1 MIRFGS
7 VTQHAVV
14 YFNGEE
20 IVRHKGGFLPFE
32 ADITDKVHEG
42 KNRLTVAVSNLL
54 DWSCI
59 PSGEYKFV
67 KNWLYPEGHWE
78 QEYFF
83 DFFNYSGIHR
93 PVRLYTTPLSYV
105 SDVTV
110 KTDID
115 GADGKVSYKIET
127 SGKESSETV
136 HVVIRDAQGKAV
148 ARGRWERR
156 KHHN

>member
-1 MIRFGS
+1 M
-7 VTQHAVV
+7 
-14 YFNGEE
+14 
-20 IVRHKGGFLPFE
+20 
-32 ADITDKVHEG
+32 
-42 KNRLTVAVSNLL
+42 TVAVSNLL

-110 KTDID
+110 KTTIEGTD
-115 GADGKVSYKIET
+115 GIVSYEIET
-127 SGKESSETV
+127 
-136 HVVIRDAQGKAV
+136 A
-148 ARGRWERR
+148 
-156 KHHN
+156 